1 MQLNNGPFLRKLPIS
16 RKICSFLFFS
26 PAKAKKKKKTN
37 RKRKSDV
44 VSGTSSADVEIP
56 EIERQDAE
64 VDEVIIDDSSS
75 DEEIVITHQSGPV
88 QVPFKLYNP
97 ITGNACVMPVGP
109 LQYGKTFEKIH
120 SAPYSVEIT
129 EFFYHSDFT
138 CNQSCPNRN
147 DKILPQIGF

>member
-1 MQLNNGPFLRKLPIS
+1 MRKLPIS

-44 VSGTSSADVEIP
+44 SIPSTSSADAEKASI
-56 EIERQDAE
+56 DAEKTE
-64 VDEVIIDDSSS
+64 VDEVIIDDTSS

-97 ITGNACVMPVGP
+97 ITDNACVMPVGP
-109 LQYGKTFEKIH
+109 LQYGKIYE
-120 SAPYSVEIT
+120 
-129 EFFYHSDFT
+129 
-138 CNQSCPNRN
+138 R
-147 DKILPQIGF
+147 

>member
-1 MQLNNGPFLRKLPIS
+1 M
-16 RKICSFLFFS
+16 FLFFS

-44 VSGTSSADVEIP
+44 SIPSTSSADVEKA
-56 EIERQDAE
+56 ETE

-97 ITGNACVMPVGP
+97 LTDKACVMPVGP
-109 LQYGKTFEKIH
+109 LQYGKIFEKYTVPH
-120 SAPYSVEIT
+120 SVEILV
-129 EFFYHSDFT
+129 FFCHSDFT
-138 CNQSCPNRN
+138 
-147 DKILPQIGF
+147 

>member
-44 VSGTSSADVEIP
+44 VSGTSSADVEKA
-56 EIERQDAE
+56 EIERPE

-97 ITGNACVMPVGP
+97 ITDNACVMPVGP
-109 LQYGKTFEKIH
+109 LQYGKIFEKNTQCPLQCGNFRIFL
-120 SAPYSVEIT
+120 S
-129 EFFYHSDFT
+129 FRFYVKS
-138 CNQSCPNRN
+138 
-147 DKILPQIGF
+147 K